1 MSLQQAL
8 LARVPLAQKQA
19 ELQKVMDDSRYALRR
34 FNLNLIPL
42 YPEVWEKHLKARQ
55 AYYVAQDQLARM
67 K

>member
-19 ELQKVMDDSRYALRR
+19 ELQKVIACNRKALKIDLTMVRGSHAA
-34 FNLNLIPL
+34 IIA
-42 YPEVWEKHLKARQ
+42 ARQ
-55 AYYVAQDQLARM
+55 AFFVAQDQLARM

>member
-19 ELQKVMDDSRYALRR
+19 ELQKTISRESWSILW
-34 FNLNLIPL
+34 P
-42 YPEVWEKHLKARQ
+42 HLDFFLTDKQREQVVSSRQ
-55 AYYVAQDQLARM
+55 AYYAAQDQLARM